1 MKKPA
6 KTHKVK
12 MMEEQLAKKLNR
24 QVVGS
29 LVGCVHCGMCNDCCH
44 YVLSHP
50 DDPKMT
56 PSYKAD
62 QVRKLFKAN
71 HDWTGSVF
79 PWWVGAD
86 KAALT
91 DDDLEELKDIAFGT
105 CTNCRRCTINCPM
118 GVDTATLNRIMRGLL
133 TNVGVMPEGV
143 RVVSKDQWEL
153 GNQMGVLK
161 EDYIDTLE
169 WMSEELEEDLGHG
182 EAEIPIDKSG
192 SKIMYAINPREVKYD
207 PRTIKEAALIFWAAG
222 EEWTM
227 PSEGWDNTNF
237 GLFSGDDGLG
247 GASAKREY
255 DKARELGVDKIVISE
270 CGHGYRSTR
279 HEGVNWSGDAEAFPM
294 ESSVMTML
302 RYIKEGKIVV
312 DPTKNSQRVTFH
324 DSCNNA
330 RSCGFYEEPR
340 ELLRLVTTD
349 FQEMY
354 PNRAEG
360 FCCTGGGGAM
370 SMSEYTPRRLKS
382 GEIKANQI
390 RETGAEV
397 VVTSCH
403 NCVDG
408 LGDVI
413 KHYELGCDVKQLVDL
428 VANALVLE
436 ECAVMKNRP
445 PGSPVPTPPEIVVPA
460 DEEAAAPAVAAEAAL
475 AGRKIL
481 VVDDEEDIRTFLVT
495 VFEDAGADVI
505 EASDG
510 DECLEK
516 AKTFKPDLI
525 SLDLS
530 MPGKSGV
537 DAFVELRKTAE
548 TEEIPVCVV
557 TGHPE
562 FRQVIYDRPVP
573 PPEGYLNKPVDEDKL
588 VSYVAHILEIKD
600 EKAN

>member
-1 MKKPA
+1 
-6 KTHKVK
+6 

-29 LVGCVHCGMCNDCCH
+29 LVGCVHCGMCDESCH
-44 YVLSHP
+44 YVLAFP
-50 DDPKMT
+50 DDHKMT

-86 KAALT
+86 KVPLS
-91 DDDLEELKDIAFGT
+91 DDDLETLKDIAFGT
-105 CTNCRRCTINCPM
+105 CTNCRRCTLSCPM
-118 GVDTATLNRIMRGLL
+118 GVDTATLNRVMRGLL
-133 TNVGVMPEGV
+133 THVGVMPEGV

-161 EDYIDTLE
+161 EDYIDTIE
-169 WMSEELEEDLGHG
+169 WMSEELEEDLGHND
-182 EAEIPIDKSG
+182 AAIPLEKKG
-192 SKIMYAINPREVKYD
+192 AKVMYCINPREVKYD
-207 PRTIKEAALIFWAAG
+207 PRTIKEAALIFHAAG
-222 EEWTM
+222 EDWTM
-227 PSEGWDNTNF
+227 PEEGWDNTNF

-247 GASAKREY
+247 GACAKREY
-255 DKARELGVDKIVISE
+255 EKARELGVDKIVISE
-270 CGHGYRSTR
+270 CGHGFRSTR
-279 HEGVNWSGDAEAFPM
+279 FEGVNWAGETEPVPM
-294 ESSVMTML
+294 ETSVLTML
-302 RYIKEGKIVV
+302 NYIKEGKIKV
-312 DPTKNSQRVTFH
+312 DKTKNPEKMTFH

-330 RSCGFYEEPR
+330 RSGGFFEEPR
-340 ELLRLVTTD
+340 ELLNLVSMD

-370 SMSEYTPRRLKS
+370 SMSEYTPKRLQSAKV
-382 GEIKANQI
+382 KADQI
-390 RETGAEV
+390 RATGAKT

-408 LGDVI
+408 LNDLI
-413 KHYELGCDVKQLVDL
+413 KHYDLGCEVKQLVNL
-428 VANALVLE
+428 VANALVLDD
-436 ECAVMKNRP
+436 VKK
-445 PGSPVPTPPEIVVPA
+445 PV
-460 DEEAAAPAVAAEAAL
+460 EEAKPGDIAVTEVAAKEPL

-481 VVDDEEDIRTFLVT
+481 VVDDEEDVRTFLTT
-495 VFEDAGADVI
+495 VFEDAGAEVI
-505 EASDG
+505 TATDG
-510 DECLEK
+510 DEALAM
-516 AKTFKPDLI
+516 AKEHQPDLI

-530 MPGKSGV
+530 MPGKDGV
-537 DAFVELRKTAE
+537 EAFVELRKTPE

-562 FRQVIYDRPVP
+562 FRQVIYDRPVT
-573 PPEGYLNKPVDEDKL
+573 PPEGYLGKPVDEDKL
-588 VSYVAHILEIKD
+588 VAYAHHIIEHRE

>member
-1 MKKPA
+1 MSKPA
-6 KTHKVK
+6 KTHKIK

-44 YVLSHP
+44 YVLTHP

-86 KAALT
+86 KVPLT
-91 DDDLEELKDIAFGT
+91 DDDLDTLKDVAFGT

-118 GVDTATLNRIMRGLL
+118 GVDTATLNRLMRGLL

-169 WMSEELEEDLGHG
+169 WMSEELEEDLGHN
-182 EAEIPIDKSG
+182 EAEIPVDKAG
-192 SKIMYAINPREVKYD
+192 AKIMYAINPREVKYD

-222 EEWTM
+222 EDWTM

-312 DPTKNSQRVTFH
+312 DPTKNNKRVTFH

-382 GEIKANQI
+382 GEVKANQI
-390 RETGAEV
+390 RETGAEI

-413 KHYELGCDVKQLVDL
+413 KHYELGCEIKQLVDL
-428 VANALVLE
+428 VADALVLE
-436 ECAVMKNRP
+436 ECWVMKNRP
-445 PGSPVPTPPEIVVPA
+445 PGSPMPEVPEALKPDA
-460 DEEAAAPAVAAEAAL
+460 EEAAAPAVAASEPL
-475 AGRKIL
+475 AGRKVL

-495 VFEDAGADVI
+495 VFEDAGAEV
-505 EASDG
+505 EQATDG
-510 DECLEK
+510 DECIAK

-537 DAFVELRKTAE
+537 DAFVELRKTE
-548 TEEIPVCVV
+548 GLQEIPVCVV

-588 VSYVAHILEIKD
+588 VSYVAHIIETRD

>member
-1 MKKPA
+1 
-6 KTHKVK
+6 

-29 LVGCVHCGMCNDCCH
+29 LVGCVHCGMCDQACH
-44 YVLSHP
+44 YVLAFP
-50 DDPKMT
+50 DDHKMT

-62 QVRKLFKAN
+62 QLRKLFKAN

-86 KAALT
+86 KVPLT
-91 DDDLEELKDIAFGT
+91 DDDLETLKDISFGT
-105 CTNCRRCTINCPM
+105 CTNCRRCTLSCPM

-133 TNVGVMPEGV
+133 THVGVMPEGV

-161 EDYIDTLE
+161 EDYLDTLE
-169 WMSEELEEDLGHG
+169 WMSEELEEDLGHA
-182 EAEIPIDKSG
+182 EATIPVEQKG
-192 SKIMYAINPREVKYD
+192 SRIMYCINPREVKYD

-222 EEWTM
+222 EDWTM
-227 PSEGWDNTNF
+227 PEEGWDNTNF

-279 HEGVNWSGDAEAFPM
+279 CEGVNWSGEAEPVPM

-302 RYIKEGKIVV
+302 KYIKEGKIKV
-312 DPTKNSQRVTFH
+312 DPTKNPEKMTFH

-340 ELLRLVTTD
+340 ELLRMVTTD

-354 PNRAEG
+354 PNRAENY
-360 FCCTGGGGAM
+360 CCTGGGGAM
-370 SMSEYTPRRLKS
+370 SMSEYTPRRLESAKV
-382 GEIKANQI
+382 KADQI
-390 RETGAEV
+390 RATGAKV

-408 LGDVI
+408 LQDLI
-413 KHYELGCDVKQLVDL
+413 KHHELDCEVKQLVNL
-428 VANALVLE
+428 VANALVIDEPEKVPDELKPGDLE
-436 ECAVMKNRP
+436 VAE
-445 PGSPVPTPPEIVVPA
+445 
-460 DEEAAAPAVAAEAAL
+460 VAAKEPL

-481 VVDDEEDIRTFLVT
+481 VVDDEEDVRMFLTT
-495 VFEDAGADVI
+495 VFEDAGAEVVT
-505 EASDG
+505 ATDG
-510 DECLEK
+510 DEAIVMAAEH
-516 AKTFKPDLI
+516 KPDLI

-530 MPGKSGV
+530 MPGKDGV
-537 DAFVELRKTAE
+537 EAFVELRKNPE

-562 FRQVIYDRPVP
+562 FRQVIYDRPVT
-573 PPEGYLNKPVDEDKL
+573 PPEGYLGKPVDEDKL
-588 VSYVAHILEIKD
+588 VAYAHHIIEHGE

>member
-1 MKKPA
+1 
-6 KTHKVK
+6 

-29 LVGCVHCGMCNDCCH
+29 LVGCVHCGMCDESCH
-44 YVLSHP
+44 YVLAFP
-50 DDPKMT
+50 DDHKMT

-86 KAALT
+86 KVPLK
-91 DDDLEELKDIAFGT
+91 DDDLETLKDIAFGT
-105 CTNCRRCTINCPM
+105 CTNCRRCTLSCPM

-133 TNVGVMPEGV
+133 SHVGVMPEGV

-161 EDYIDTLE
+161 EDYIDTIE
-169 WMSEELEEDLGHG
+169 WMSEELEEDLGHNG
-182 EAEIPIDKSG
+182 ATIPIEKKD
-192 SKIMYAINPREVKYD
+192 SKIMYCINPREVKYD

-222 EEWTM
+222 EDWTM
-227 PSEGWDNTNF
+227 PEEGWDNTNF

-247 GASAKREY
+247 GVSAKREY
-255 DKARELGVDKIVISE
+255 EKARELGVDKIVISE
-270 CGHGYRSTR
+270 CGHGFRSTR
-279 HEGVNWSGDAEAFPM
+279 FEGVNWAGETEPVPM

-302 RYIKEGKIVV
+302 NFIKEGKIKV
-312 DPTKNSQRVTFH
+312 DPTKNPERMTFH

-330 RSCGFYEEPR
+330 RSGGFFEEPR
-340 ELLRLVTTD
+340 ELLRLVSMD
-349 FQEMY
+349 FEEMY
-354 PNRAEG
+354 PNRAENY
-360 FCCTGGGGAM
+360 CCTGGGGAM
-370 SMSEYTPRRLKS
+370 SMSEYTPQRLQSAKV
-382 GEIKANQI
+382 KADQI
-390 RETGAEV
+390 RATGAKT

-408 LGDVI
+408 LNDLI
-413 KHYELGCDVKQLVDL
+413 KHYDLGCEVKQLVNL
-428 VANALVLE
+428 VANALVLDD
-436 ECAVMKNRP
+436 VKK
-445 PGSPVPTPPEIVVPA
+445 PV
-460 DEEAAAPAVAAEAAL
+460 EEAKPGDIAVTEVAAKEPL

-481 VVDDEEDIRTFLVT
+481 VVDDEEDVRTFLTT
-495 VFEDAGADVI
+495 VFEDAGAEVI
-505 EASDG
+505 TATDG
-510 DECLEK
+510 DEAVAM
-516 AKTFKPDLI
+516 AKEHQPDLI

-530 MPGKSGV
+530 MPGKDGV
-537 DAFVELRKTAE
+537 EAFVELRKTPE

-562 FRQVIYDRPVP
+562 FRQVIYDRPVT
-573 PPEGYLNKPVDEDKL
+573 PPEGYLGKPVDEDKL
-588 VSYVAHILEIKD
+588 VAYAHHIIEHRE

>member
-1 MKKPA
+1 
-6 KTHKVK
+6 

-29 LVGCVHCGMCNDCCH
+29 LVGCVHCGMCDESCH
-44 YVLSHP
+44 YVLAFP
-50 DDPKMT
+50 DDHKMT

-86 KAALT
+86 KVPLK
-91 DDDLEELKDIAFGT
+91 DDDLETLKDIAFGT
-105 CTNCRRCTINCPM
+105 CTNCRRCTLSCPM

-133 TNVGVMPEGV
+133 SHVGVMPEGV

-161 EDYIDTLE
+161 EDYIDTIE
-169 WMSEELEEDLGHG
+169 WMSEELEEDLGHNG
-182 EAEIPIDKSG
+182 ATIPIEKKD
-192 SKIMYAINPREVKYD
+192 SKIMYCINPREVKYD

-222 EEWTM
+222 EDWTM
-227 PSEGWDNTNF
+227 PEEGWDNTNF

-247 GASAKREY
+247 GVSAKREY
-255 DKARELGVDKIVISE
+255 EKARELGVDKIVISE
-270 CGHGYRSTR
+270 CGHGFRSTR
-279 HEGVNWSGDAEAFPM
+279 FEGVNWAGETEPVPM

-302 RYIKEGKIVV
+302 NFIKEGKIKV
-312 DPTKNSQRVTFH
+312 DPTKNPERMTFH

-330 RSCGFYEEPR
+330 RSGGFFEEPR
-340 ELLRLVTTD
+340 ELLRLVSMD
-349 FQEMY
+349 FEEMY
-354 PNRAEG
+354 PNRAENY
-360 FCCTGGGGAM
+360 CCTGGGGAM
-370 SMSEYTPRRLKS
+370 SMSEYTPQRLQSAKV
-382 GEIKANQI
+382 KADQI
-390 RETGAEV
+390 RATGAKT

-408 LGDVI
+408 LNDLI
-413 KHYELGCDVKQLVDL
+413 KHYDLGCEVKQLVNL
-428 VANALVLE
+428 VANALVLDE
-436 ECAVMKNRP
+436 VKK
-445 PGSPVPTPPEIVVPA
+445 PV
-460 DEEAAAPAVAAEAAL
+460 EEAKPGDIDVTEVAAKEPL

-481 VVDDEEDIRTFLVT
+481 VVDDEEDVRTFLTT
-495 VFEDAGADVI
+495 VFEDAGAEVI
-505 EASDG
+505 TATDG
-510 DECLEK
+510 DEALAM
-516 AKTFKPDLI
+516 AKEHQPDLI

-530 MPGKSGV
+530 MPGKDGV
-537 DAFVELRKTAE
+537 EAFVELRKTPE

-562 FRQVIYDRPVP
+562 FRQVIYDRPVT
-573 PPEGYLNKPVDEDKL
+573 PPEGYLGKPVDEDKL
-588 VSYVAHILEIKD
+588 VAYAHHIIEHRE

>member
-1 MKKPA
+1 
-6 KTHKVK
+6 
-12 MMEEQLAKKLNR
+12 
-24 QVVGS
+24 
-29 LVGCVHCGMCNDCCH
+29 
-44 YVLSHP
+44 
-50 DDPKMT
+50 
-56 PSYKAD
+56 
-62 QVRKLFKAN
+62 
-71 HDWTGSVF
+71 
-79 PWWVGAD
+79 
-86 KAALT
+86 
-91 DDDLEELKDIAFGT
+91 
-105 CTNCRRCTINCPM
+105 
-118 GVDTATLNRIMRGLL
+118 
-133 TNVGVMPEGV
+133 
-143 RVVSKDQWEL
+143 
-153 GNQMGVLK
+153 
-161 EDYIDTLE
+161 
-169 WMSEELEEDLGHG
+169 
-182 EAEIPIDKSG
+182 
-192 SKIMYAINPREVKYD
+192 
-207 PRTIKEAALIFWAAG
+207 
-222 EEWTM
+222 
-227 PSEGWDNTNF
+227 
-237 GLFSGDDGLG
+237 
-247 GASAKREY
+247 
-255 DKARELGVDKIVISE
+255 
-270 CGHGYRSTR
+270 
-279 HEGVNWSGDAEAFPM
+279 VNWSGTDVEFEM

-312 DPTKNSQRVTFH
+312 DPTKNNKRVTFH

-382 GEIKANQI
+382 GEVKANQI
-390 RETGAEV
+390 RETGAEI

-413 KHYELGCDVKQLVDL
+413 KHYELGCEIKQLVDL
-428 VANALVLE
+428 VADALVLE
-436 ECAVMKNRP
+436 ECWVMKNRP
-445 PGSPVPTPPEIVVPA
+445 PGSPMPEVPEALKPDA
-460 DEEAAAPAVAAEAAL
+460 EEAAAPAVAASEPL
-475 AGRKIL
+475 AGRKVL

-495 VFEDAGADVI
+495 VFEDAGAEV
-505 EASDG
+505 EQAADG
-510 DECLEK
+510 DECIAK

-537 DAFVELRKTAE
+537 DAFVELRKTE
-548 TEEIPVCVV
+548 GLQEIPVCVV

-588 VSYVAHILEIKD
+588 VSYVAHIIETRD